1 MHKSHG
7 FTLIELLV
15 VIAIIAILAA
25 ILFPV
30 FAKAREKARQ
40 SSCLS
45 NFKQVSLACL
55 QYAQDYDE
63 QMTNL
68 GDYPPGAGAVVAWW
82 WKHVEP
88 YMKNTQCLYCPS
100 MKDDFGIGYNSQI
113 SSYWGVGGGRTGIS
127 KGLGEFVRPSEDI
140 MLAEMGRAGTTQK
153 QGNVDYAGGCYG
165 CCAGFGIASTR
176 GTFVNGPPLA
186 NSAAERHNGG
196 ANIAFIDGH
205 VKWSKWD
212 IYTSGSTWRWLG
224 Q

>member
-1 MHKSHG
+1 MNESHG

-63 QMTNL
+63 RMTNL
-68 GDYPPGAGAVVAWW
+68 GDLRGGAVAYWW
-82 WKHVEP
+82 HHHVEP
-88 YMKNTQCLYCPS
+88 YIKNTQCLSCPS
-100 MKDDFGIGYNSQI
+100 LKEDYGVGYNAQI
-113 SSYWGVGGGRTGIS
+113 SNYWGFVTTNSRIAKT
-127 KGLGEFVRPSEDI
+127 LGEFQRPAENI
-140 MLAEMGRAGTTQK
+140 MLAEMGQPGITRRY
-153 QGNVDYAGGCYG
+153 GNVDFAGGCYG
-165 CCAGFGIASTR
+165 CCAGFGTSATR
-176 GTFVNGPPLA
+176 TTLADGPPLPG
-186 NSAAERHNGG
+186 SAAERHNGG

-212 IYTSGSTWRWLG
+212 IYTTGNRWRWLG